1 MAPKPPLVTQP
12 TALPTRKLMVGTL
25 VAAITGTELAPALA
39 EVWPQIA
46 PPVLAG
52 PAVTEYMALVL
63 SLLAGLA
70 VGYFVKDRANT

>member
-1 MAPKPPLVTQP
+1 MPPKPPLVKQP
-12 TALPTRKLMVGTL
+12 SAMPTRKLMVGTL
-25 VAAITGTELAPALA
+25 AAAVTGTQLAPALA

-63 SLLAGLA
+63 SVVAGLA
-70 VGYFVKDRANT
+70 IGYFVKDRANT